1 MDLNDLFVSYKQV
14 TTPSYLSQESYLQE
28 EPQNI
33 IDQTNLDRI
42 QSRKQN
48 IEQSNE
54 EFPGWIYPS
63 QTEQSQTN
71 NNTLTKNKI
80 VDFFMNKGLSK
91 NQAKGIYGNIM
102 QESSGKRNIVSS
114 DGYNSYGIAQWTGP
128 RKTRLFSK
136 WGTKPTIDQQLEFMW
151 EELNSSEKSA
161 FNALK
166 NTSTVEDA
174 TKVFM
179 QKYERPAAHAANF
192 KNRLKYANSIA

>member
-14 TTPSYLSQESYLQE
+14 NTPSYLSQEYYLQE
-28 EPQNI
+28 EPQSI

-54 EFPGWIYPS
+54 VFPGWIYPS
-63 QTEQSQTN
+63 QTEQSQAD
-71 NNTLTKNKI
+71 NTLTKNKI
-80 VDFFMNKGLSK
+80 VNFFINKGLSK

-102 QESSGKRNIVSS
+102 QESGGKHNIVSS
-114 DGYNSYGIAQWTGP
+114 DGYNSYGLAQWTGP
-128 RKTRLFSK
+128 RKARLFSK
-136 WGTKPTIDQQLEFMW
+136 YGTKPTIDQQLEFMW
-151 EELNSSEKSA
+151 EELNSSEKRA
-161 FNALK
+161 LNALK

>member
-14 TTPSYLSQESYLQE
+14 NTPSYLSQESYLQE
-28 EPQNI
+28 EPQSI

-54 EFPGWIYPS
+54 GFPGWIYPF
-63 QTEQSQTN
+63 QTKQSQAN

-80 VDFFMNKGLSK
+80 VDFFINKGLSK

-102 QESSGKRNIVSS
+102 QESGGKHNIISS
-114 DGYNSYGIAQWTGP
+114 DGYNSYGLAQWTGP
-128 RKTRLFSK
+128 RKARLFSK
-136 WGTKPTIDQQLEFMW
+136 YGTKPTIDQQLEFMW

-161 FNALK
+161 LEALK

>member
-14 TTPSYLSQESYLQE
+14 NTPSYLSQESYLQE
-28 EPQNI
+28 EPQSI

-54 EFPGWIYPS
+54 GFPGWIYPS

-71 NNTLTKNKI
+71 DNTLTKNKI
-80 VDFFMNKGLSK
+80 VNFFINKGLSK

-102 QESSGKRNIVSS
+102 QESGGKHNIVSS
-114 DGYNSYGIAQWTGP
+114 DGYNSYGLAQWTGP
-128 RKTRLFSK
+128 RKARLFSK
-136 WGTKPTIDQQLEFMW
+136 YGTKPTIDQQLEFMW

-161 FNALK
+161 LNALK

-179 QKYERPAAHAANF
+179 QKYERPAAYAANF
-192 KNRLKYANSIA
+192 KNRLKYAKSIA